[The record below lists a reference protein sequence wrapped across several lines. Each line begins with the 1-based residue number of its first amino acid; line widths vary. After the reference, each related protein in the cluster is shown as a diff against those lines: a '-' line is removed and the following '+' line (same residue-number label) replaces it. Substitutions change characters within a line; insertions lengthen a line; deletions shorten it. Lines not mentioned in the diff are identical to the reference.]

1 LHPEVPAKV
10 PANAL
15 AKVLAVAASPR
26 HKFSKAPAL
35 QISLVA
41 GLGAMGDAH
50 AGVTVKHRSRVAK
63 DPTVPNLRQVHL
75 MHAELF
81 DELAAKGFTVTPG
94 DLGENITTRG
104 IDLLG
109 LAAGTILHIGPQAS
123 VRITG
128 LRNPCSQIDKF
139 QKGLMAATLARDSAG
154 KLVRKAGIMSV
165 VLTGGDIAPGD
176 TIRIEL
182 PNGPHQPLDVV

>member
-1 LHPEVPAKV
+1 LYSKV
-10 PANAL
+10 SAN
-15 AKVLAVAASPR
+15 VVAVAVSPR

-35 QISLVA
+35 QISLIA
-41 GLGAMGDAH
+41 GLGVVGDAH
-50 AGVTVKHRSRVAK
+50 AGITVRHRSRVAK

-81 DELAAKGFTVTPG
+81 DGLAQQGFTVAPG

-104 IDLLG
+104 IDLLA
-109 LAAGTILHIGPQAS
+109 LATDTILHIGLTAS

-139 QKGLMAATLARDSAG
+139 QSGLMAATLGRDSAG
-154 KLVRKAGIMSV
+154 NVTRKAGVMSV
-165 VLTGGDIAPGD
+165 VLASGDIIPGD
-176 TIRIEL
+176 TIRIE
-182 PNGPHQPLDVV
+182 PPLGQHRPLAVV